1 MEAAEIEHASFKF
14 QFQQKRVAYIE
25 MNTKQLAV
33 FELHILKGRAT
44 KVYQTQ
50 IALIELA
57 VGKAV
62 VAQSWS
68 WQTGSAETRI
78 ARIRPWAKEQC
89 GSLPQQIRYRQCSL
103 MPQFREFAG
112 G

>member
-1 MEAAEIEHASFKF
+1 LQRTFTKTRVFEFQLVEAAEVEHTSFKF

-33 FELHILKGRAT
+33 FELHVLKGRAT

-62 VAQSWS
+62 VAQVG
-68 WQTGSAETRI
+68 TG
-78 ARIRPWAKEQC
+78 K
-89 GSLPQQIRYRQCSL
+89 
-103 MPQFREFAG
+103 
-112 G
+112 